1 MHHVSIA
8 VSNLSLLGQP
18 LPRQRLSSSLSA
30 QDEASRGFKASEV
43 RRKALRGELAAAQHN
58 RSKELLDLGAFL
70 SERTLRR
77 EAHYWVKGR

>member
-1 MHHVSIA
+1 MP
-8 VSNLSLLGQP
+8 LGQHLP
-18 LPRQRLSSSLSA
+18 QALPRQRLSSSLSE
-30 QDEASRGFKASEV
+30 QDEA
-43 RRKALRGELAAAQHN
+43 LRSELAAAQHN